1 MGKKLCL
8 FIAGDSTAAD
18 CPPHEAPMMG
28 WGQVAA
34 DCFTDKVKVV
44 NAAKGGRSSNS
55 FIEEGLLDGIWDS
68 ISPGDY
74 LFIQFGHNDQK
85 DFGTK
90 PWTTYPQYLSQY
102 IDGARERGAL
112 PVLLTSVQRRTFG
125 EDGTIQ
131 NSLGDYP
138 ASMRE
143 LADKKGVPLIDM
155 WAKTKRFYESY
166 GLERSTEL
174 FTWFAP
180 GENNNYPEGIQD
192 NTHFCETG
200 ARKVAAL
207 VAEGIQELN
216 LPLKAYIKEA
226 IRNG

>member
-1 MGKKLCL
+1 MEKQICL
-8 FIAGDSTAAD
+8 FIAGDSTAAS
-18 CPPHEAPMMG
+18 CPPHEAPMAG

-34 DCFTDKVKVV
+34 EFFTDKAKVV

-55 FIEEGLLDGIWDS
+55 FIEEGLLEEIWET
-68 ISPGDY
+68 IGAGDY

-85 DFGTK
+85 DYGTE
-90 PWTTYPQYLSQY
+90 PWTTYPHSLAQY

-125 EDGTIQ
+125 EDGSIQ

-138 ASMRE
+138 DSMRR
-143 LADKKGVPLIDM
+143 LADEKDVPLIDM
-155 WAKTKRFYESY
+155 WVKTKELYEAY
-166 GLERSTEL
+166 GPERSKEL
-174 FTWFAP
+174 FTWFEP
-180 GENNNYPEGIQD
+180 GENDNYPEGIQD

-207 VAEGIQELN
+207 VAEGIKELN

-226 IRNG
+226 IPNG

>member
-1 MGKKLCL
+1 MNKKMRI
-8 FIAGDSTAAD
+8 FIAGDSTAAN

-34 DCFTDKVKVV
+34 ECFTDKVEII

-55 FIEEGLLDGIWDS
+55 FIEEGLLDQIWEK

-85 DFGTK
+85 HFGTE
-90 PWTTYPQYLSQY
+90 PWTTYPYYLTQY

-125 EDGTIQ
+125 EGGLIK

-138 ASMRE
+138 ASMKE
-143 LADKKGVPLIDM
+143 LADKKDVPLIDI
-155 WAKTKRFYESY
+155 WAKTKRLYESY
-166 GLERSTEL
+166 GPERSIEL

-180 GENNNYPEGIQD
+180 GENANYPDGIQD

-200 ARKVAAL
+200 AREVARL
-207 VAEGIQELN
+207 VAQGIEELN